1 MRGDDRPWPGLRL
14 WPFRRRPAA
23 APACPA
29 CQTPME
35 PKEALYDPV
44 LGPLMGAHA
53 RRHVCPACHA
63 SRLFAAGT
71 GMPAK
76 PGAAPAEAPP
86 AHGAGFWAHRF
97 R

>member
-1 MRGDDRPWPGLRL
+1 MSGNGRPWPGLRRL
-14 WPFRRRPAA
+14 WPCRSPAA

-44 LGPLMGAHA
+44 LGALMGAHA

-63 SRLFAAGT
+63 RYLVAAGIPL
-71 GMPAK
+71 PAK
-76 PGAAPAEAPP
+76 PGTAPAEAPP
-86 AHGAGFWAHRF
+86 AHGAGFRVHRP